1 MRAITEMN
9 HSKLAGHIISFC
21 VNLADI
27 LDAEAVESCSLL
39 FGTALPFYSDLASQ
53 KAVERVLE
61 KALLKESFLKAFAT
75 SLLRIDGSHRSRQE
89 CFVLHKWTSLALQAL
104 RLPTGL
110 KAAQKLME
118 RQVISWTVPALIA
131 YQRYNLYG
139 TTQTL

>member
-9 HSKLAGHIISFC
+9 HSKLAGHFIPPC
-21 VNLADI
+21 VTLADI
-27 LDAEAVESCSLL
+27 LDAEAAELCSLL

-75 SLLRIDGSHRSRQE
+75 SLLRTDGSHRSRQE

-118 RQVISWTVPALIA
+118 RQVIS
-131 YQRYNLYG
+131 
-139 TTQTL
+139 